1 MRKWA
6 WLALA
11 VAAVVVLVAG
21 ARRDPTEGSSNDR
34 MYAIAAQMKCMQCV
48 GESVANSQA
57 PLAIQMRAEII
68 RQMRAGQTD
77 DEIFNYFADRYGQQ
91 VLLNPSGSGFAS
103 LVWIV
108 PVVVIALGLLGVGV
122 AMTRRR
128 RDPSSGKV
136 QVSAQDR
143 DLVARARTH
152 TGAESTPPADPT

>member
-1 MRKWA
+1 VRRWA
-6 WLALA
+6 WVGLA
-11 VAAVVVLVAG
+11 VAALVVLIAG
-21 ARRDPTEGSSNDR
+21 ATRDPTEGTSPDR

-57 PLAIQMRAEII
+57 PLAIQMRADIM

-108 PVVVIALGLLGVGV
+108 PIVVIAVGLMGVV
-122 AMTRRR
+122 MAMTRRR
-128 RDPSSGKV
+128 RGDGTV
-136 QVSAQDR
+136 VVSDEDR
-143 DLVARARTH
+143 ELVARARTGDH
-152 TGAESTPPADPT
+152 S